1 MNYQR
6 TVKQLFDFLFA
17 LVLFV
22 VLSPVWFLV
31 FLLLLIANN
40 GQPIFIQERVGL
52 DQRVFNFFK
61 FKTMND
67 RKDAQGKLL
76 PDRERLTAVGKL
88 VRSLSLDELPQLVNI
103 LKGEMSLIGP
113 RPLPVK
119 YLQRYTEEQLKRHS
133 VKPGISG
140 WAQVN
145 GRNAISWDKKF
156 ELDLYYVNNISFML
170 DVRIFW
176 LTIKKIVLRSDINAS
191 EDVTM
196 SEFKGTIKQ

>member
-1 MNYQR
+1 
-6 TVKQLFDFLFA
+6 
-17 LVLFV
+17 
-22 VLSPVWFLV
+22 
-31 FLLLLIANN
+31 
-40 GQPIFIQERVGL
+40 
-52 DQRVFNFFK
+52 
-61 FKTMND
+61 MND